1 MKEILLPL
9 LTLILCETTPQPAD
23 MHAAITDVPS
33 IADMSH
39 ADPKNWV
46 DLPLAVDINEQTPV
60 TDPDTE
66 ELRCR
71 RYLEENVGAPDVG
84 LTPEEL
90 TEIDSLL
97 PPGAAAGPRYTEQ
110 GMRTINH

>member
-66 ELRCR
+66 ELRSSNPTTFRFVRERTRSPFVAPIWCR
-71 RYLEENVGAPDVG
+71 AIAPD
-84 LTPEEL
+84 T
-90 TEIDSLL
+90 
-97 PPGAAAGPRYTEQ
+97 
-110 GMRTINH
+110 

>member
-66 ELRCR
+66 ELRSSNPT
-71 RYLEENVGAPDVG
+71 EEAALARAKVF
-84 LTPEEL
+84 
-90 TEIDSLL
+90 
-97 PPGAAAGPRYTEQ
+97 PGTFRFVRERCPYPGVAL
-110 GMRTINH
+110 